1 MKKLVMIAA
10 LMVAAVSAK
19 AQYEPGTFSIQ
30 PKVGFTV
37 TNLSNMP
44 DLNVS
49 KTTTLD
55 NMVTAGAIAG
65 VDAEYQVIPQLG
77 LSVGVNYSMQGS
89 GWEDYELKGSDGSMK
104 LSDAKIELGYINIPI
119 VANVYLFKGFALKSG
134 VQFGF
139 LTNAKE
145 KYTIEEHYE
154 SGSVK
159 SNAKTEVDE
168 DIKSGCEKMD
178 LSIPIGASYEFNNH
192 LVLDARY
199 NLGLKK
205 VFKETGYNGKD
216 SKNGVFLLTLGY
228 KIGL

>member
-37 TNLSNMP
+37 SNLTNMP
-44 DLNVS
+44 SV
-49 KTTTLD
+49 KTISNNTSID
-55 NMVTAGAIAG
+55 NTVTAGAIAG

-89 GWEDYELKGSDGSMK
+89 GWDDYELKASDGNVK

-119 VANVYLFKGFALKSG
+119 VANIYLFKGFALKSG

-145 KYTIEEHYE
+145 KYTLE
-154 SGSVK
+154 SHVDK
-159 SNAKTEVDE
+159 VNTKTEVDE
-168 DIKSGCEKMD
+168 DIKSECEKMD

-205 VFKETGYNGKD
+205 VFKDGGYSGKD
-216 SKNGVFLLTLGY
+216 SKNGVFLLTIGY
-228 KIGL
+228 KIEL